1 MRAAVQAFAKMSAAS
16 ADTSGSTRGASGRLL
31 VVATPLGNLG
41 DITERAKAELATC
54 DLIACEDTR
63 VTGGL
68 LRHLGL
74 NKPMVAYH
82 EHNEKEFA
90 VELADKI
97 ERGAVI
103 ALITDAG
110 TPGISD
116 PGFRVTRECR
126 RRKLIVTP
134 LPGPCAIVALLSG
147 SGLPTNAFRFVG
159 FLPPKSAARRRFL
172 ESAVTA
178 DETIVLHESC
188 HRISDFGDEML
199 EILGP
204 ARVVCVGRELT
215 KLHETIRTAPL
226 SELIP
231 ALKAGSLKGE
241 FTVAIAPAGF
251 VL

>member
-1 MRAAVQAFAKMSAAS
+1 MPPEHAGVP
-16 ADTSGSTRGASGRLL
+16 RGTAGRLL

-41 DITERAKAELATC
+41 DLTARAREAIATC
-54 DLIACEDTR
+54 DAVACEDTR

-68 LRHLGL
+68 LRHLDL
-74 NKPMVAYH
+74 AKPMLAYH
-82 EHNEKEFA
+82 EHNEKEVA
-90 VELADKI
+90 VAIAD
-97 ERGAVI
+97 RVAAGAVI

-126 RRKLIVTP
+126 RRGLTVSP
-134 LPGPCAIVALLSG
+134 LPGPCAIVALLSA

-172 ESAVTA
+172 EEMKAA
-178 DETIVLHESC
+178 AETVVLHESC
-188 HRISDFGDEML
+188 HRIGDFLDEML

-204 ARVVCVGRELT
+204 ERVVCVGRELT
-215 KLHETIRTAPL
+215 KLHETIRTAAL
-226 SELIP
+226 KDLVP

-241 FTVAIAPAGF
+241 FTVAIAPADF
-251 VL
+251 AL

>member
-1 MRAAVQAFAKMSAAS
+1 MTAADPGERGNNRAPA
-16 ADTSGSTRGASGRLL
+16 GRLL

-41 DITERAKAELATC
+41 DISERAKAELALC
-54 DLIACEDTR
+54 DLVACEDTR

-68 LRHLGL
+68 LKHLGL
-74 NKPMVAYH
+74 SKPMLAYH
-82 EHNEKEFA
+82 EHNEKELA
-90 VELADKI
+90 IELADKI
-97 ERGAVI
+97 AAGATI

-126 RRKLIVTP
+126 RRKLTVTP
-134 LPGPCAIVALLSG
+134 IPGACAIVALLSA

-172 ESAVTA
+172 ESALTA

-188 HRISDFGDEML
+188 HRISDFADEML
-199 EILGP
+199 EILG
-204 ARVVCVGRELT
+204 AQRVVCIGRELT
-215 KLHETIRTAPL
+215 KLHENIRTAPL
-226 SELIP
+226 GELIP

-241 FTVAIAPAGF
+241 FTVAIAPAEF
-251 VL
+251 TL

>member
-1 MRAAVQAFAKMSAAS
+1 MPAGPA
-16 ADTSGSTRGASGRLL
+16 GAPHGTAGRLL

-41 DITERAKAELATC
+41 DLTARAREAIATC
-54 DLIACEDTR
+54 DAVACEDTR

-68 LRHLGL
+68 LRHLDVS
-74 NKPMVAYH
+74 KPMLAYH
-82 EHNEKEFA
+82 EHNEKEVA
-90 VELADKI
+90 VAIAD
-97 ERGAVI
+97 RVAAGAVI

-126 RRKLIVTP
+126 RRGLTVSP
-134 LPGPCAIVALLSG
+134 LPGPCAIVALLSA

-172 ESAVTA
+172 EEMKAA
-178 DETIVLHESC
+178 AETVVLHESC
-188 HRISDFGDEML
+188 HRIGDFLDEML

-204 ARVVCVGRELT
+204 ERVVCVGRELT
-215 KLHETIRTAPL
+215 KLHETIRTAAL
-226 SELIP
+226 KDLVP

-241 FTVAIAPAGF
+241 FTVAIAPADF
-251 VL
+251 AL

>member
-1 MRAAVQAFAKMSAAS
+1 MPAEHA
-16 ADTSGSTRGASGRLL
+16 GPPRGTAGRLL

-41 DITERAKAELATC
+41 DLTERARQAIAAC
-54 DLIACEDTR
+54 DAVACEDTR

-68 LRHLGL
+68 LRHLAIA
-74 NKPMVAYH
+74 KPMLAYH
-82 EHNEKEFA
+82 EHNEKEVA
-90 VELADKI
+90 GAIAD
-97 ERGAVI
+97 RVAAGAVI

-126 RRKLIVTP
+126 RRGLTVSP
-134 LPGPCAIVALLSG
+134 LPGPCAIVALLSA

-172 ESAVTA
+172 EEMRTSA
-178 DETIVLHESC
+178 ETVVLHESC
-188 HRISDFGDEML
+188 HRIADFLDEML
-199 EILGP
+199 ELLGP
-204 ARVVCVGRELT
+204 ERVVCVGRELT

-226 SELIP
+226 KDLVP

-241 FTVAIAPAGF
+241 FTVALAPADF
-251 VL
+251 AL

>member
-1 MRAAVQAFAKMSAAS
+1 MPAEHAGAP
-16 ADTSGSTRGASGRLL
+16 RGTAGRLL

-41 DITERAKAELATC
+41 DLTERARQAIAGC
-54 DLIACEDTR
+54 DAVACEDTR

-68 LRHLGL
+68 LRHLDVA
-74 NKPMVAYH
+74 KPMLAYH
-82 EHNEKEFA
+82 EHNEKEVA
-90 VELADKI
+90 VTIAD
-97 ERGAVI
+97 RVAAGAVI

-126 RRKLIVTP
+126 KRGLTVSP
-134 LPGPCAIVALLSG
+134 LPGPCAIVALLSA

-172 ESAVTA
+172 EEMKPAT
-178 DETIVLHESC
+178 ETVVLHESC
-188 HRISDFGDEML
+188 HRIADFLDEML
-199 EILGP
+199 ELLGP
-204 ARVVCVGRELT
+204 ERVVCVGRELT

-226 SELIP
+226 KDLVP

-241 FTVAIAPAGF
+241 FTVALAPADF
-251 VL
+251 TL

>member
-1 MRAAVQAFAKMSAAS
+1 MPAEHAGAP
-16 ADTSGSTRGASGRLL
+16 RGTAGRLL

-41 DITERAKAELATC
+41 DLTERARQAIADC
-54 DLIACEDTR
+54 DAVACEDTR

-68 LRHLGL
+68 LRHLDVS
-74 NKPMVAYH
+74 KPMLAYH
-82 EHNEKEFA
+82 EHNEKEVA
-90 VELADKI
+90 VTIAD
-97 ERGAVI
+97 RVAAGAVI

-126 RRKLIVTP
+126 KRGLTVSP
-134 LPGPCAIVALLSG
+134 LPGPCAIVALLSA

-172 ESAVTA
+172 EEMKPAT
-178 DETIVLHESC
+178 ETVVLHESC
-188 HRISDFGDEML
+188 HRIADFLDEML
-199 EILGP
+199 ELLGP
-204 ARVVCVGRELT
+204 ERVVCVGRELT

-226 SELIP
+226 KDLVP

-241 FTVAIAPAGF
+241 FTVALAPADF
-251 VL
+251 TL

>member
-1 MRAAVQAFAKMSAAS
+1 MPPTDAGAAGRTQGSA
-16 ADTSGSTRGASGRLL
+16 GRLW

-41 DITERAKAELATC
+41 DITARAKEAIAES
-54 DLIACEDTR
+54 DWVACEDTR

-68 LRHLGL
+68 LRHLAVS
-74 NKPMVAYH
+74 KPMLAYH
-82 EHNEKEFA
+82 EHNEKDAA
-90 VELADKI
+90 VVIADKVAA
-97 ERGAVI
+97 GAKV

-126 RRKLIVTP
+126 RRGLTVTP
-134 LPGPCAIVALLSG
+134 LPGPCAIVALLSA

-159 FLPPKSAARRRFL
+159 FLAPKSAARRRFL
-172 ESAVTA
+172 EGLATA
-178 DETIVLHESC
+178 DETVVLHESC
-188 HRISDFGDEML
+188 HRIGDFLEEML

-204 ARVVCVGRELT
+204 ARVVCVGREIT

-226 SELIP
+226 AELVP
-231 ALKAGSLKGE
+231 GLKAGSLKGE
-241 FTVAIAPAGF
+241 FTVAIAPADF

>member
-1 MRAAVQAFAKMSAAS
+1 MPATS
-16 ADTSGSTRGASGRLL
+16 ADASGSTRGSSGRLF

-41 DITERAKAELATC
+41 DITERAKLELAAC
-54 DLIACEDTR
+54 DLVACEDTR

-82 EHNEKEFA
+82 EHNEKELA
-90 VELADKI
+90 IELADKI

-134 LPGPCAIVALLSG
+134 LPGPCAIVTLLSS

-159 FLPPKSAARRRFL
+159 FLAPKTAARRRFL
-172 ESAVTA
+172 ESALTA

-188 HRISDFGDEML
+188 HRISDFVDEML

-204 ARVVCVGRELT
+204 DRVVCVGRELT

-226 SELIP
+226 SELVP
-231 ALKAGSLKGE
+231 TLKAGSLKGE

>member
-1 MRAAVQAFAKMSAAS
+1 MPAGPAG
-16 ADTSGSTRGASGRLL
+16 TPRGTAGRLL

-41 DITERAKAELATC
+41 DLTARAREAIAGC
-54 DLIACEDTR
+54 DAVACEDTR

-68 LRHLGL
+68 LRHLDVS
-74 NKPMVAYH
+74 KPMLAYH
-82 EHNEKEFA
+82 EHNEKEVA
-90 VELADKI
+90 VTIAD
-97 ERGAVI
+97 RVAAGAVI

-126 RRKLIVTP
+126 KRGLTVSP
-134 LPGPCAIVALLSG
+134 LPGPCAIVALLSA

-172 ESAVTA
+172 EEMRTA
-178 DETIVLHESC
+178 AETVVLHESC
-188 HRISDFGDEML
+188 HRIGDFLDEML

-204 ARVVCVGRELT
+204 ERVVCVGRELT
-215 KLHETIRTAPL
+215 KLHETIRTAAL
-226 SELIP
+226 KDLVP

-241 FTVAIAPAGF
+241 FTVALAPADF
-251 VL
+251 AL

>member
-1 MRAAVQAFAKMSAAS
+1 M
-16 ADTSGSTRGASGRLL
+16 TTPGSHEPGSNPKAGGRLL

-41 DITERAKAELATC
+41 DLTDRIKKELTAC

-63 VTGGL
+63 VTIGL
-68 LRHLGL
+68 LKHIGIS
-74 NKPMVAYH
+74 KPMIAYH
-82 EHNEKEFA
+82 EHNEKEVA
-90 VELADKI
+90 IELAEKI
-97 ERGAVI
+97 SAGQVI

-126 RRKLIVTP
+126 RRKLTVTP
-134 LPGPCAIVALLSG
+134 LPGPCAIIALLSA

-172 ESAVTA
+172 EQSLQGE
-178 DETIVLHESC
+178 ETIVLHESC
-188 HRISDFGDEML
+188 HRMADFADEML

-226 SELIP
+226 GELVP
-231 ALKAGSLKGE
+231 LLKAGSMKGE
-241 FTVAIAPAGF
+241 FTVAIAPADF

>member
-1 MRAAVQAFAKMSAAS
+1 M
-16 ADTSGSTRGASGRLL
+16 

-41 DITERAKAELATC
+41 DITERAKAELAAC
-54 DLIACEDTR
+54 DLVACEDTR
-63 VTGGL
+63 VTAGL

-74 NKPMVAYH
+74 NKPLLAYH
-82 EHNEKEFA
+82 EHNEKEVA
-90 VELADKI
+90 ATLADRVA
-97 ERGAVI
+97 RGETI
-103 ALITDAG
+103 ALLTDAG

-126 RRKLIVTP
+126 RRKLTVTP
-134 LPGPCAIVALLSG
+134 LPGPCAIVALLSA

-172 ESAVTA
+172 EDAKTA

-188 HRISDFGDEML
+188 HRISDFADEML

-204 ARVVCVGRELT
+204 ERAVCIGRELT

-226 SELIP
+226 GELVP

>member
-1 MRAAVQAFAKMSAAS
+1 MPSAS
-16 ADTSGSTRGASGRLL
+16 ADAHGSPRGASGRLL

-41 DITERAKAELATC
+41 DITERAKAELAAC
-54 DLIACEDTR
+54 DVVACEDTR

-74 NKPMVAYH
+74 NKPMLAYH
-82 EHNEKEFA
+82 EHNEKEVA

-97 ERGAVI
+97 ERGAVV

-134 LPGPCAIVALLSG
+134 LPGPCAIVTLLSA

-159 FLPPKSAARRRFL
+159 FLAPKTAARRRFL
-172 ESAVTA
+172 ESAKTA

-188 HRISDFGDEML
+188 HRISDFADEML
-199 EILGP
+199 EVLGP
-204 ARVVCVGRELT
+204 ERVVCIGRELT

-226 SELIP
+226 AELVP
-231 ALKAGSLKGE
+231 AMKAGSLKGE
-241 FTVAIAPAGF
+241 FTVAIAPVGF
-251 VL
+251 TL

>member
-1 MRAAVQAFAKMSAAS
+1 MPAEHAGAP
-16 ADTSGSTRGASGRLL
+16 RGTAGRLL

-41 DITERAKAELATC
+41 DLTARARQAIADC
-54 DLIACEDTR
+54 DAVACEDTR

-68 LRHLGL
+68 LRHLDIS
-74 NKPMVAYH
+74 KPMLAYH
-82 EHNEKEFA
+82 EHNEKEVA
-90 VELADKI
+90 ATIAD
-97 ERGAVI
+97 RVAAGAVI

-126 RRKLIVTP
+126 RRGLTVSP
-134 LPGPCAIVALLSG
+134 LPGPCAIVALLSA

-172 ESAVTA
+172 EEMKPAT
-178 DETIVLHESC
+178 ETVVLHESC
-188 HRISDFGDEML
+188 HRIADFLDEML

-204 ARVVCVGRELT
+204 ERVVCVGRELT
-215 KLHETIRTAPL
+215 KLHESIRTAAL
-226 SELIP
+226 KDLVP

-241 FTVAIAPAGF
+241 FTVALAPADF
-251 VL
+251 AL